1 MSASGQALAKIT
13 PMTAPGGGPATPPI
27 PTSPTGPALFGAG
40 VLLFGAL
47 ALGGWSFFA
56 PLSSGAVAVGQV
68 VVDSNRKAIQHLE
81 GGIVA
86 ELLVE
91 EGDLV
96 ERGQLLLRLD
106 QISASVAED
115 VIRGQLQ
122 STRALEA
129 RLIAERDGLEKI
141 PFAEELLTDAT
152 ADTQELVQG
161 QERIFS
167 ARSTALDGQVEIFQQ
182 RVGQLRRQIEG
193 LDAQVI
199 SKAQQIALIEDELT
213 GLRELYEKGYTS
225 RTRIL
230 ALERE
235 AARLDG
241 ERGQHEADIA
251 RAEVAVGEA
260 RLQVLQIRNSFIE
273 EVVAELREVQ
283 TQLFDLRDRLRGA
296 TDVVDRTEI
305 SSPQRGIV
313 IGMQVFTEGGVV
325 PPGRTIMEIVPIDER
340 LVIEARLEPTD
351 IDVVSIGLEAEVRF
365 SSLSQRGVPI
375 LLGRVTRVGAD
386 ALADQQGI
394 PYYAVRVEVGPD
406 ELAHLEGETLVPG
419 MPAEVIV
426 KAGEQTVVE
435 YLVRPLTDILV
446 YAFREQ

>member
-1 MSASGQALAKIT
+1 MSASGQALAKIA
-13 PMTAPGGGPATPPI
+13 PMTAPGVPATPPI
-27 PTSPTGPALFGAG
+27 PTSPTGPALFGVG
-40 VLLFGAL
+40 VLLCATI
-47 ALGGWSFFA
+47 ALGAWSFFA

-68 VVDSNRKAIQHLE
+68 VVDSNRKAVQHLE

-106 QISASVAED
+106 QTSASVTED

-129 RLIAERDGLEKI
+129 RLIAERDGLATI
-141 PFAEELLTDAT
+141 PFADELLTDAA
-152 ADTQELVQG
+152 ADTQELVRG
-161 QERIFS
+161 QERIFT
-167 ARSTALDGQVEIFQQ
+167 ARSTALDGQIEIFQQ
-182 RVGQLRRQIEG
+182 RIGQLRRQIEG

-199 SKAQQIALIEDELT
+199 SKAQQIALIEDELD
-213 GLRELYEKGYTS
+213 GLRELFDQGYTS

-241 ERGQHEADIA
+241 ERGQHEAEIA

-296 TDVVDRTEI
+296 SDVVDRTEI
-305 SSPQRGIV
+305 LSPQRGIV
-313 IGMQVFTEGGVV
+313 IGLQVFTEGGVV

-340 LVIEARLEPTD
+340 LVVEARLEPTD

-375 LLGRVTRVGAD
+375 VLGRVTRVGAD

-406 ELAHLEGETLVPG
+406 ELARLEGETLIPG

-435 YLVRPLTDILV
+435 YLVRPLTDVLV

>member
-13 PMTAPGGGPATPPI
+13 PMTAPGGPATPPI
-27 PTSPTGPALFGAG
+27 PTSPTGPALFGVG
-40 VLLFGAL
+40 VLLFAAL

-86 ELLVE
+86 ELLVQ

-106 QISASVAED
+106 QTSASVAED

-167 ARSTALDGQVEIFQQ
+167 ARSTAFDGQVEILQQ

-199 SKAQQIALIEDELT
+199 SKAQQIALIEDELS

-230 ALERE
+230 SLERE

-313 IGMQVFTEGGVV
+313 IGMQVFTKGGVV

-406 ELAHLEGETLVPG
+406 ELALLEGETLVPG